1 MVYKTK
7 EFGAQK
13 SAQASLAKGWLCH
26 VFLGMFLCKQYQVYQ
41 VALYLTECTFTMQ
54 LNRRN
59 INNFIGLKHPPCFWK
74 LSMLLV

>member
-41 VALYLTECTFTMQ
+41 VALYLTECTIY
-54 LNRRN
+54 NAA
-59 INNFIGLKHPPCFWK
+59 
-74 LSMLLV
+74 